1 MIYRENQTTPYW
13 NWLSFHLKLIYYLK
27 QSKKKNTMNII
38 KHLKRNFSVICCEFL
53 NSLWKWGVKLKGF
66 YLDVCAFGWHLQ
78 MSTSNIDQTIYTDA
92 LCTFVMALQTMLY
105 LTCNWGVIN
114 HNNSNNAYINN
125 IIPSEQQ
132 QFCSAIEYRRTTI
145 SIYVNYVLHVCMKV
159 CMIEAIDRVVFVR
172 THISFPLA
180 SVL

>member
-1 MIYRENQTTPYW
+1 MLWISKLFVKVRGEIERVLSWCLCIWLTPPNVNFKHRSNNLYRCT
-13 NWLSFHLKLIYYLK
+13 LH
-27 QSKKKNTMNII
+27 
-38 KHLKRNFSVICCEFL
+38 ICY
-53 NSLWKWGVKLKGF
+53 G
-66 YLDVCAFGWHLQ
+66 
-78 MSTSNIDQTIYTDA
+78 
-92 LCTFVMALQTMLY
+92 LQTMLY